1 MHIDKFIMCAPV
13 LICCVVT
20 LMCFYGIIS
29 SPVSHLFPASEI
41 KLNMS
46 IVNTDEGSGIMKL
59 FGNNLEGPTE
69 WKQVAL
75 A

>member
-1 MHIDKFIMCAPV
+1 MHIDKFITCAPV

-20 LMCFYGIIS
+20 SMCFYGIIS

-59 FGNNLEGPTE
+59 FGTI
-69 WKQVAL
+69 WKDPL
-75 A
+75 NGNK